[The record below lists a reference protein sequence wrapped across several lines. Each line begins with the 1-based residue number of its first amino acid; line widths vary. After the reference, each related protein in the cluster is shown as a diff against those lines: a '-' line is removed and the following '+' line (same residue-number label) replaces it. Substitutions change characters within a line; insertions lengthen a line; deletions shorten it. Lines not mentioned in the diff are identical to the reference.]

1 MLRFVLVLLA
11 SLILLFLTFTACSPS
26 PTPCETVEC
35 NGICCDQGEVCH
47 GDACCTPT
55 TCEGEGFV
63 CGPLSD
69 GCGSELYCGGCPE
82 GMGCNTENGTCEIDP
97 TCNNGGATGG
107 FCDLQT
113 QWCNASTGI
122 CEACDET
129 YLPQQVLSTIAD
141 GALSVYATD
150 LDGDGDADVLSASS
164 NELNGKIAWYENL
177 GGGSFGIQ
185 QVITTSADM
194 ARLVYAADLDGD
206 GDADVLSASSR
217 DDKIAW
223 YEKCGHG
230 M

>member
-1 MLRFVLVLLA
+1 MLSTSADGAQSVYATDLD
-11 SLILLFLTFTACSPS
+11 
-26 PTPCETVEC
+26 
-35 NGICCDQGEVCH
+35 GD
-47 GDACCTPT
+47 GDAD
-55 TCEGEGFV
+55 V
-63 CGPLSD
+63 LSASWND
-69 GCGSELYCGGCPE
+69 NKIAWYENLGGGSFGL
-82 GMGCNTENGTCEIDP
+82 
-97 TCNNGGATGG
+97 
-107 FCDLQT
+107 
-113 QWCNASTGI
+113 
-122 CEACDET
+122 
-129 YLPQQVLSTIAD
+129 QQVISTIAD